1 MLKPRQRVIL
11 MVTAMLIAVGLSYT
25 ILVNIQP
32 PSPETSKVQKNME
45 RKGAPAPAPVV
56 AAPRPSQAGKTLPDA
71 VFYDAEGRAVRL
83 GDFAGEVL
91 LVNLW
96 AMWCPPCVAEL
107 PALDGLQAKLRD
119 KGLHVVAIS
128 LDRKPVADVAAFLEE
143 RRVEQMKLYVD
154 TDRQIPLKWQY
165 AGVPASFLIGRDGV
179 VIEQFDGPREW
190 DKGEMLTKIE
200 AVLGAG
206 ATP

>member
-32 PSPETSKVQKNME
+32 PSPETSKAQANME
-45 RKGAPAPAPVV
+45 TKSMPAPVV

-96 AMWCPPCVAEL
+96 ATWCPPCVAEL
-107 PALDGLQAKLRD
+107 PALDSLQAKLRD
-119 KGLHVVAIS
+119 KGLHVVAVS
-128 LDRKPVADVAAFLEE
+128 LDRKPLADVAAFLEE

-190 DKGEMLTKIE
+190 DKGEMLAKIE

>member
-1 MLKPRQRVIL
+1 
-11 MVTAMLIAVGLSYT
+11 MLIAVGLSYT

-32 PSPETSKVQKNME
+32 PSPETSKVQANME
-45 RKGAPAPAPVV
+45 TKTMPAPVV

-96 AMWCPPCVAEL
+96 ATWCPPCVAEL
-107 PALDGLQAKLRD
+107 PALDSLQAKLRD
-119 KGLHVVAIS
+119 KGLHVVAVS
-128 LDRKPVADVAAFLEE
+128 LDRKPLADVAAFLEE

-190 DKGEMLTKIE
+190 DKGEMLAKIE

>member
-1 MLKPRQRVIL
+1 
-11 MVTAMLIAVGLSYT
+11 MLIAVGLSYT

-32 PSPETSKVQKNME
+32 PSPETSKAQENME
-45 RKGAPAPAPVV
+45 MKSMPAPVV

-96 AMWCPPCVAEL
+96 ATWCPPCVAEL
-107 PALDGLQAKLRD
+107 PALDSLQAKLRD
-119 KGLHVVAIS
+119 KGLHVVAVS
-128 LDRKPVADVAAFLEE
+128 LDRKPLADVAAFLEE

-190 DKGEMLTKIE
+190 DKGEMLAKIE

>member
-32 PSPETSKVQKNME
+32 PSPETSKAQENME
-45 RKGAPAPAPVV
+45 MKSMPAPVV

-83 GDFAGEVL
+83 GAFAGEVL

-96 AMWCPPCVAEL
+96 ATWCPPCVAEL
-107 PALDGLQAKLRD
+107 PALDSLQAKLRD
-119 KGLHVVAIS
+119 KGLHVVAVS
-128 LDRKPVADVAAFLEE
+128 LDRKPLADVAAFLEE

-190 DKGEMLTKIE
+190 DKGEMLAKIE

>member
-32 PSPETSKVQKNME
+32 PSPETSKVQANME
-45 RKGAPAPAPVV
+45 TKSMPAPVV

-96 AMWCPPCVAEL
+96 ATWCPPCVAEL
-107 PALDGLQAKLRD
+107 PALDSLQAKLRD
-119 KGLHVVAIS
+119 KGLHVVAVS
-128 LDRKPVADVAAFLEE
+128 LDRKPLADVAAFLEE

-190 DKGEMLTKIE
+190 DKGEMLAKIE

>member
-1 MLKPRQRVIL
+1 
-11 MVTAMLIAVGLSYT
+11 MLIAVGLSYT

-32 PSPETSKVQKNME
+32 PSPETSKAQANME
-45 RKGAPAPAPVV
+45 TKSMPAPVV

-96 AMWCPPCVAEL
+96 ATWCPPCVAEL
-107 PALDGLQAKLRD
+107 PALDSLQAKLRD
-119 KGLHVVAIS
+119 KGLHVVAVS
-128 LDRKPVADVAAFLEE
+128 LDRKPLADVAAFLEE

-190 DKGEMLTKIE
+190 DKGEMLAKIE